1 MNNTLKFLRRINF
14 KTIRFNFKYFPFKTA
29 IRFPVLIS
37 NNVFLHQMNGRV
49 ILNAPIRTALV
60 QIGYGKIG
68 ISDFKRSRAVWEVNG
83 DVIFNGRAFIMH
95 GCKLNVGEGAQLIF
109 GDDFNMST
117 ECAIVAAKKIQIGDH
132 SGISWES
139 LVMDTDFHHIAD
151 ETGVVFNHP
160 KEIIIGDRVWVGCRC
175 TILKG
180 AVIPNGCVVAA
191 NSMVTKALSGEKC
204 IFGGNPLRVLK
215 SGISWNY

>member
-1 MNNTLKFLRRINF
+1 MSKALKLLSRINL

-29 IRFPVLIS
+29 IKFPVLIS
-37 NNVFLHQMNGRV
+37 NNVYLYKMKGRV
-49 ILNAPIRTALV
+49 TINAPIRTALI
-60 QIGYGKIG
+60 QIGYGKVG
-68 ISDFKRSRAVWEVNG
+68 ISDFKRSRAIWEIYGNV
-83 DVIFNGRAFIMH
+83 VFNGRAFIMH
-95 GCKLNVGEGAQLIF
+95 GCKLNVFETGELIF

-117 ECAIVAAKKIQIGDH
+117 ECSIVAAKKIEIGNH

-160 KEIIIGDRVWVGCRC
+160 KQVTIGDNVWVGCRS

-191 NSMVTKALSGEKC
+191 NSLVTKSLVEERS
-204 IFGGNPLRVLK
+204 IFGGNPIRVLK
-215 SGISWNY
+215 SGISWKY